1 MNDANDIFKTVNKEY
16 GELLRDIRSLN
27 TRMKEL
33 TFESDA
39 ATILAVVMEH
49 DALRTKIF
57 DLQERLCGDR
67 P

>member
-1 MNDANDIFKTVNKEY
+1 MKEGNDIFETVYKEY
-16 GELLRDIRSLN
+16 GELLRHIRSLN
-27 TRMKEL
+27 TRMKDL

-49 DALRTKIF
+49 DALRKKIF

>member
-1 MNDANDIFKTVNKEY
+1 MKEGNDIFETVYKEY

-27 TRMKEL
+27 TRMKDL

-39 ATILAVVMEH
+39 AAILAVTMEH
-49 DALRTKIF
+49 DALRKKIF
-57 DLQERLCGDR
+57 DLQERLCGT

>member
-1 MNDANDIFKTVNKEY
+1 MKEGNDIFETVYKEY

-27 TRMKEL
+27 TRMKNL
-33 TFESDA
+33 TFQSDA
-39 ATILAVVMEH
+39 ATLFAAVIEYE
-49 DALRTKIF
+49 ALRKKIF